1 MTLAA
6 FNHAKEYIGLK
17 EIAGQMHNPM
27 VLRFFKL
34 VGHGWVKDDETAWCA
49 AFVGAVL
56 SEVGETGTGKI
67 NARSYLKWGY
77 DVPFEKAQRGDI
89 VVFWRGQPNTA
100 QGHVAFFDSWDAIGN
115 PIVLGGNQGN
125 SVSLQAY
132 PRRRMLSVRA
142 AQPR

>member
-6 FNHAKEYIGLK
+6 FNRAKTYIGLK
-17 EIAGQMHNPM
+17 ETVGPMHNPA
-27 VLRFFKL
+27 VLRLFKL

-56 SEVGETGTGKI
+56 KEVGEVGTGKI

-77 DVPFEKAQRGDI
+77 EVSPDKAHRGDI
-89 VVFWRGQPNTA
+89 IVFWRGRPDTA
-100 QGHVAFFDSWDAIGN
+100 QGHVAFFDRWDAIGN

-125 SVSLQAY
+125 SVSLQSY
-132 PRRRMLSVRA
+132 PRRRMLSIRA
-142 AQPR
+142 SELR